1 MDRRQQYREQTR
13 QEAKRIA
20 LEQLAED
27 GIAGIS
33 VNAIGKR
40 MGVTGPALYRYFA
53 NRDALLTELIS
64 DGYHDLADTVERAIA
79 DVPTRP
85 GKLRAAAHAMRDWA
99 VAAPHRYLLLFGTP
113 VPGYEAPAHT
123 LDAASRT
130 MAAVLS
136 SVGEDTGP
144 PAHGELQRQ
153 VSAWGE
159 RMGYQ
164 GLTARQLHWGLVA
177 WSRLH
182 GHISLEVAG
191 QLTLTRIDP
200 ALLFEA
206 EVEALVAGFDSAG
219 GVAES

>member
-1 MDRRQQYREQTR
+1 VDRRQQYREQTR

-20 LEQLAED
+20 LEQLAQD
-27 GIAGIS
+27 GVAGIS

-64 DGYHDLADTVERAIA
+64 DGYHDLADAVEQAIA
-79 DVPTRP
+79 GARSRP
-85 GKLRAAAHAMRDWA
+85 NKLRAAAHAMRDWA

-113 VPGYEAPAHT
+113 VPGYSAPAHT

-136 SVGEDTGP
+136 SVGEDTEP
-144 PAHGELQRQ
+144 PRRGKLERQ
-153 VSAWGE
+153 VGAWGE
-159 RMGYQ
+159 RMGY
-164 GLTARQLHWGLVA
+164 GDLTPRQLHWGLVV

-191 QLTLTRIDP
+191 QFALSGIDP
-200 ALLFEA
+200 ELLFDA
-206 EVEALVAGFDSAG
+206 EVAALVSWW
-219 GVAES
+219 EQEP